1 MGDCDLVFMNKD
13 FDNLFDFHFFDIDDE
28 DSINKTF
35 ETLNSINP
43 QIYYYTD
50 KVDEWSIDVRG
61 V

>member
-1 MGDCDLVFMNKD
+1 MNKD

-43 QIYYYTD
+43 QIYSYTD